1 MRNLK
6 KQHANLLQKYGNV
19 AYQEI
24 SGDVFFDNVP
34 EKLNEAWY
42 SEDTISFRTIARSIN
57 SEKDLI
63 KLESELLVL
72 ENILKDEFLKLKKEV
87 RYYE

>member
-1 MRNLK
+1 MRKLQK
-6 KQHANLLQKYGNV
+6 HHANLLQLYGNV

-24 SGDVFFDNVP
+24 SGDVFFENVP

-42 SEDTISFRTIARSIN
+42 SEDTISFRTIATSIN

-63 KLESELLVL
+63 KLESELLAL
-72 ENILKDEFLKLKKEV
+72 EYVLKDEFKKLIDTGE
-87 RYYE
+87 

>member
-1 MRNLK
+1 MKDAQKRMSVLFLK
-6 KQHANLLQKYGNV
+6 YSTSEYIK
-19 AYQEI
+19 I
-24 SGDVFFDNVP
+24 SEDVYISDPP

-42 SEDTISFRTIARSIN
+42 SEDTISFRTIATSIN

-72 ENILKDEFLKLKKEV
+72 ENILKDEFSKLTDTGE
-87 RYYE
+87 